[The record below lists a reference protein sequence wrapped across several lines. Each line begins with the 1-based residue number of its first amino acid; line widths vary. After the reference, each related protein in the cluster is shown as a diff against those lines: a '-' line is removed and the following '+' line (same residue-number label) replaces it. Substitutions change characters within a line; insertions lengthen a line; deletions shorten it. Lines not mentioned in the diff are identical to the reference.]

1 MTTHT
6 DLLTTADAAR
16 MLGVSTRRVRA
27 LAAAR
32 GIGRQVSR
40 GVWIFT
46 ANEIGLLT
54 PGPRGNPNFRR
65 KLPTIP
71 T

>member
-1 MTTHT
+1 MTTRT
-6 DLLTTADAAR
+6 DLLTTADAAK

-32 GIGRQVSR
+32 GVGQQVTR

-46 ANEIGLLT
+46 PQEISLLT
-54 PGPRGNPNFRR
+54 PGPSGKHR
-65 KLPTIP
+65 LPTIP